1 MAIRVIIERQTI
13 PGNELQLNSLLMSLR
28 SKAMHAKGYIS
39 GETLRSLE
47 SPNTFIVI
55 STWNSLDDWKAW
67 EQDAERKKIQS
78 QIDALLRAPSKH
90 QVYAY
95 Y

>member
-1 MAIRVIIERQTI
+1 MAIRVIIERRTI
-13 PGNELQLNSLLMSLR
+13 PGNELKLNQLLMALR

-39 GETLRSLE
+39 GETLRSLA
-47 SPNTFIVI
+47 SPDTFIVI

-67 EQDAERKKIQS
+67 EEDLERKHIQA
-78 QIDALLRAPSKH
+78 QIDELLRAPSKH